1 MGIALATSM
10 LPMVLCGPA
19 LARNCAT
26 GVSCMGPVLAPMH
39 TTDGLAWAQCCPPQ
53 HATDDLAWAHHSLPN
68 MLAMSC
74 VGWPQSVL
82 AMFLHGPSTGPNA
95 HYRWSCMG
103 PGLAPVHATDG
114 LAWTH
119 HWAPSM
125 LPMVFYGP
133 SAGHQACYW
142 PRMNPPLAPKSA
154 PDGFDWVHLWPIHSF
169 C

>member
-1 MGIALATSM
+1 
-10 LPMVLCGPA
+10 MVLHGLIAGPK
-19 LARNCAT
+19 C
-26 GVSCMGPVLAPMH
+26 
-39 TTDGLAWAQCCPPQ
+39 
-53 HATDDLAWAHHSLPN
+53 ATDDLAWAQRSLPR

-95 HYRWSCMG
+95 RYRWSCMG

-133 SAGHQACYW
+133 SAGHQACYR